1 VVGGSLGAGIFAD
14 IVPDAISRLDAPL
27 RRRLTVTQQ
36 CRAEQQT
43 ALRARYADMDVS
55 ADIRPFFDDMPVI
68 LANSHLV
75 ISRAGASSV
84 AELAAAGRPALLVP
98 FAGAMDDHQTM
109 NANQLASVGGGH
121 CLAETGPDSRQA
133 GRASFSHA
141 AGPGAPCHY
150 GQGSTQSCRRQRRR
164 RHCRL
169 GHRIGRRGSMSELPL
184 SIGTLHFTGI
194 GGIGMSGIAEIL
206 FELGYQVQGSD
217 VSENANVRRL
227 RDKGI
232 PVTCGQKAENIDD
245 ASIVVISTA
254 IKPDNP
260 ELLAARERFLPIVHR
275 AEMLGELMRLRWSV
289 AVAGT
294 HGKTTTT
301 SLIATLLDSARI
313 DPTVINGGIITGWGS
328 NARLGKGQWMVV
340 EADESD
346 GSFSKL
352 NPTVAVVTNID
363 PEHLDHHGTYEALEA
378 AFFNF
383 VAAIPF
389 YGFATL
395 CIDHPSVQRLMA
407 GIKDRRIIT
416 YGLSANA
423 DVRAVNMRHEGPAM
437 LFDVMLSERTAGNT
451 GIISDLRFPMLG
463 EHNVQNC
470 LAAIA
475 VALEMGMT
483 PDEIIT
489 ALAGFGGVGRRFETK
504 GVSGGV
510 TVIDDYG
517 HHPVE
522 IRAALQAG
530 RMLCGTNKLVA
541 VVQPHRY
548 SRLADLFDDFC
559 ACFNDADEVLV
570 ADVYAAGEAPI
581 DGIDKNAL
589 VTGLRDRGHRGP
601 APLESREDLAGEILQ
616 RTNSGDLVMCLGAGD
631 ITSWAAA
638 LADEMDKL
646 RGGAS

>member
-1 VVGGSLGAGIFAD
+1 
-14 IVPDAISRLDAPL
+14 
-27 RRRLTVTQQ
+27 
-36 CRAEQQT
+36 
-43 ALRARYADMDVS
+43 
-55 ADIRPFFDDMPVI
+55 
-68 LANSHLV
+68 
-75 ISRAGASSV
+75 
-84 AELAAAGRPALLVP
+84 
-98 FAGAMDDHQTM
+98 
-109 NANQLASVGGGH
+109 
-121 CLAETGPDSRQA
+121 
-133 GRASFSHA
+133 
-141 AGPGAPCHY
+141 
-150 GQGSTQSCRRQRRR
+150 
-164 RHCRL
+164 
-169 GHRIGRRGSMSELPL
+169 MSELPL

-217 VSENANVRRL
+217 VAENANVRRL

-423 DVRAVNMRHEGPAM
+423 DVRAVNMRHEGSAM
-437 LFDVMLSERTAGNT
+437 LFDVIQSERTAGNT

-475 VALEMGMT
+475 VAMEMGMT
-483 PDEIIT
+483 PDEITT

-601 APLESREDLAGEILQ
+601 APLESREDLAREILQ
-616 RTNSGDLVMCLGAGD
+616 RTENGDLVMCLGAGD

-638 LADEMDKL
+638 LANEMDIL